1 MTPPEKTILLCTDER
16 TGSHLLSQHLATT
29 GMLGRPY
36 EYFNT
41 HWMRSHHEGYPE
53 EVPEQL
59 QEAVRQGMTPN
70 GVLGLK
76 MHPWAMDR
84 VLPHIDLARDLGQVS
99 FVLLTREDV
108 LGQAI
113 SLLKAKQ
120 TDVWV
125 GGRPA
130 ITPRG
135 TARYDG
141 PELLDIVRDLLG
153 RRARWEL
160 YFARNGVVPLRTT
173 YEEVMAD
180 PQAVVER
187 IAAHAGVEENCELG
201 RERWYSFDRQSDE
214 INEEW
219 RRRFTAEFSDLQVLD
234 AAVGG

>member
-1 MTPPEKTILLCTDER
+1 MVLPEKTILLCTDER
-16 TGSHLLSQHLATT
+16 TGSHLLSQHMATT
-29 GMLGRPY
+29 GILGRPY

-53 EVPEQL
+53 DVPDQFS
-59 QEAVRQGMTPN
+59 EAVARGMTSN
-70 GVLGLK
+70 GVLALK

-84 VLPHIDLARDLGQVS
+84 VLPHVDLARDLGQVF
-99 FVLLTREDV
+99 FVLLTREDI

-125 GGRPA
+125 AGLPP
-130 ITPRG
+130 ITPG
-135 TARYDG
+135 GVAQYDG
-141 PELLDIVRDLLG
+141 RGLQDIVRDLLG

-173 YEEVMAD
+173 YEEVTAD
-180 PQAVVER
+180 PQRVVHR
-187 IAAHAGVEENCELG
+187 IATHAMVEGNCELG
-201 RERWYSFDRQSDE
+201 REDWYKFDRQADG

-234 AAVGG
+234 TVMAG

>member
-1 MTPPEKTILLCTDER
+1 MMAPEKTILLCADER

-29 GMLGRPY
+29 GILGRPY

-41 HWMRSHHEGYPE
+41 HWMRSHHEDYPE
-53 EVPEQL
+53 EVSEQL
-59 QEAVRQGMTPN
+59 KEAVRHGMTSN

-84 VLPHIDLARDLGQVS
+84 VLPHIDLSQDLGQVF
-99 FVLLTREDV
+99 FVLLTRVDI

-130 ITPRG
+130 ITPGG

-141 PELLDIVRDLLG
+141 PLLLDTVRDLLG

-173 YEEVMAD
+173 YEEVIAD
-180 PQAVVER
+180 AQEVVDR
-187 IAAHAGVEENCELG
+187 IAAHAGVDGNRELG
-201 RERWYSFDRQSDE
+201 RERWYSFDRQADA

-219 RRRFTAEFSDLQVLD
+219 RRCFTAEFSDLQVLD

>member
-1 MTPPEKTILLCTDER
+1 MILPEKTILLCTEER

-29 GMLGRPY
+29 GILGRPY

-53 EVPEQL
+53 DVPDQL
-59 QEAVRQGMTPN
+59 KEAVKQGMTPN
-70 GVLGLK
+70 GVLALK

-84 VLPHIDLARDLGQVS
+84 ALPHIDLARDLGQVF
-99 FVLLTREDV
+99 FVLLTREDI

-113 SLLKAKQ
+113 SRLKARQ

-125 GGRPA
+125 AGRPA
-130 ITPRG
+130 ITQG
-135 TARYDG
+135 GMTRYDG
-141 PELLDIVRDLLG
+141 PLLLDTVRDLLG

-173 YEEVMAD
+173 YEEVTAD
-180 PQAVVER
+180 PQEVVDR
-187 IAAHAGVEENCELG
+187 IAAHAGVDGNCELG
-201 RERWYSFDRQSDE
+201 RERWYSFDRQADE

-219 RRRFTAEFSDLQVLD
+219 RRCFTREFSDLQVLD
-234 AAVGG
+234 TAVGG